1 MSLRTAQPRPSSLKL
16 LQEVGARLSEASA
29 LSLRIFLPPDPHPD
43 MIAARNSGVR
53 HTPPMATTHRL
64 DEDRAVEAAS
74 AALRECDHS
83 RLPAWMLA
91 RISAGPARLP
101 ALDRLA
107 QRGERRDCRFQGE
120 SAPGDVKVIH
130 P

>member
-1 MSLRTAQPRPSSLKL
+1 
-16 LQEVGARLSEASA
+16 
-29 LSLRIFLPPDPHPD
+29 

-83 RLPAWMLA
+83 RLPAWMVA
-91 RISAGPARLP
+91 RIAVECAREVFNSEMSAMQAELAELRRAS
-101 ALDRLA
+101 ALA
-107 QRGERRDCRFQGE
+107 G
-120 SAPGDVKVIH
+120 A
-130 P
+130 